1 MISNSS
7 LGQPKKSEA
16 GAPEIGGQA
25 WSKMRAEW
33 LKVQTS
39 ISFCLTFSD

>member
-1 MISNSS
+1 MISSQNSS

-16 GAPEIGGQA
+16 GAPEIGAQA

-33 LKVQTS
+33 LKVQNNVY
-39 ISFCLTFSD
+39 FV